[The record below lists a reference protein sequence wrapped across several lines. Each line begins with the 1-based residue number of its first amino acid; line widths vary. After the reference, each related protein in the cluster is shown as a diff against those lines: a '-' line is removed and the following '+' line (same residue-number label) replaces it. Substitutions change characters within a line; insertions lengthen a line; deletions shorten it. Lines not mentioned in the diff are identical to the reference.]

1 MCIFCKDNIHHGQYL
16 CPHCKKVKILRNF
29 FDSTISNN
37 KGQPVRVALYYLCSF
52 VLMSNDLMLV
62 QRDKRRMRV
71 LLRRGEGED
80 VLLLHIPNQVLQQPC
95 EYHGQRV
102 SR

>member
-1 MCIFCKDNIHHGQYL
+1 MGNISAHIARKLKFYVTFSIALYQ
-16 CPHCKKVKILRNF
+16 
-29 FDSTISNN
+29 TT
-37 KGQPVRVALYYLCSF
+37 KGNPSGVALYYLCSF

-71 LLRRGEGED
+71 LLRRGEGEG
-80 VLLLHIPNQVLQQPC
+80 VLLLHIPSRVLQLPC